1 MQIGG
6 STVGDPGTS
15 RNGLYYSRHL
25 KTVKGLISGHHI
37 VRPSQN
43 GILWERK
50 GAINNNAGATSVKP
64 GEVGLMVTLCPPFW
78 VLSSWRDGSDRSL
91 LKINANSSNRGPEAD
106 SKASTGLAENC
117 PRSRMGQ
124 REELDTTTDTT
135 GSHVGRG
142 PWEWA
147 PFLPCSFLIVHIH
160 FSSLV
165 TCSN

>member
-25 KTVKGLISGHHI
+25 KTAKGLISGHHI

-50 GAINNNAGATSVKP
+50 GAIYNNAGATSVKP

-91 LKINANSSNRGPEAD
+91 LKINANSPNRGPEAD
-106 SKASTGLAENC
+106 SKASTGLAENVLGAEWGSGKRWTLRQTPPGLTLAVDHENE
-117 PRSRMGQ
+117 PRSYR
-124 REELDTTTDTT
+124 
-135 GSHVGRG
+135 V
-142 PWEWA
+142 
-147 PFLPCSFLIVHIH
+147 PF
-160 FSSLV
+160 
-165 TCSN
+165 